1 MDTLSHKWLA
11 TAIIPPDIIEDVMDQ
26 RRQALEQQIGLSS
39 SWTKE
44 EEHEQTEDEAPLTDE
59 IVTDVEVIPK

>member
-1 MDTLSHKWLA
+1 
-11 TAIIPPDIIEDVMDQ
+11 MDQ

-44 EEHEQTEDEAPLTDE
+44 EEDEQTEDEAPSPTKLSPMWKSS
-59 IVTDVEVIPK
+59 PK